1 MTAATGMF
9 LSYSHTD
16 TQRSTAVRTELQRR
30 RFDAVFIDF
39 DPVDGIPPGRDWEA
53 ELYRAL
59 RRCDVV
65 VAVDSP
71 GWRDSRWC
79 FAEMALARSLGK
91 KIVLVRP
98 AEFVAP
104 LSGAVVHRVAAANRA
119 VEVWFWL

>member
-1 MTAATGMF
+1 MSGATRIF

-16 TQRSTAVRTELQRR
+16 IERSTAVRMELQRR
-30 RFDAVFIDF
+30 GFDAVFIDF
-39 DPVDGIPPGRDWEA
+39 DPLDGIPPGRDWEA

-65 VAVDSP
+65 VAVDSL
-71 GWRDSRWC
+71 GWRESRWC

-98 AEFVAP
+98 AEFV
-104 LSGAVVHRVAAANRA
+104 
-119 VEVWFWL
+119 